1 MSYIVGPLDAPTG
14 GGPQGQEPSS
24 VERPRYDPN
33 LVAVDVPDPAQ
44 GAPITWDATTLTEA
58 VALNETTG
66 ATATDAAAASA
77 LSSVPDTQKKY
88 KASSRA
94 ADFEKEAA
102 TTQQLN
108 QQVASAGGIAK

>member
-1 MSYIVGPLDAPTG
+1 MKLTTILILGA
-14 GGPQGQEPSS
+14 
-24 VERPRYDPN
+24 
-33 LVAVDVPDPAQ
+33 AVLATPALAQ
-44 GAPITWDATTLTEA
+44 SA
-58 VALNETTG
+58 
-66 ATATDAAAASA
+66 ATASSMNSSGMNNGMSNTTDSAASAA

>member
-1 MSYIVGPLDAPTG
+1 MKPTTILILG
-14 GGPQGQEPSS
+14 
-24 VERPRYDPN
+24 
-33 LVAVDVPDPAQ
+33 VAVLATPALAQ
-44 GAPITWDATTLTEA
+44 SAAP
-58 VALNETTG
+58 TTG
-66 ATATDAAAASA
+66 AMTGAKSSAMNNSMSNSSATDAAAASA